1 MGGCSEPAVARFV
14 EAASRHEQ
22 ADSQNSRHYQVG
34 VATRCHWTN
43 HLQSPL
49 NPFRDGVEGA
59 RRVRVA
65 MSVLNG
71 GEVSHRGQ
79 VSSSRSN
86 HVVEHLISAITE
98 PSKLKIGRYN
108 KNATKRILAT

>member
-1 MGGCSEPAVARFV
+1 
-14 EAASRHEQ
+14 
-22 ADSQNSRHYQVG
+22 
-34 VATRCHWTN
+34 
-43 HLQSPL
+43 
-49 NPFRDGVEGA
+49 
-59 RRVRVA
+59 